1 MLCALACIL
10 LGTPGFGVNAER
22 LTVLSAASLK
32 APLTEIAS
40 VFESAHPGVR
50 VDISYA
56 GSQQLSQQIILGA
69 PADVFLSADRA
80 QIDEVVKGKRIDR
93 RDVKPIASTRL
104 CLLVS
109 EKAKN
114 RIRSLD
120 DLTQPGVR
128 LCLAGLNVPAG
139 AYSIRVLEKA
149 SKSFGP
155 TWLSEVRSK
164 VVSFETNVSAVAMR
178 VELGEVDAGM
188 VYETDA
194 RLAKRAVG
202 YEIPAK
208 FNVKAVSFLGILK
221 DSPNLALARAFADAV
236 TGKEGRATFAKFG
249 FAGPK

>member
-10 LGTPGFGVNAER
+10 LGTPGSALSAER
-22 LTVLSAASLK
+22 LTVLSAASLR
-32 APLTEIAS
+32 APVSEIARA
-40 VFESAHPGVR
+40 FEATHPGLKIDV
-50 VDISYA
+50 SYA
-56 GSQQLSQQIILGA
+56 GSQQLASQLNLGA
-69 PADVFLSADRA
+69 PADLFLSADRA
-80 QIDEVVKGKRIDR
+80 HIDEVVKGKRLDR
-93 RDVKPIASTRL
+93 RDVRAVASTRL

-114 RIRSLD
+114 RIRSLE

-139 AYSIRVLEKA
+139 AYSIQVLEKA

-155 TWLSEVRSK
+155 TWLSDVRSK
-164 VVSFETNVSAVAMR
+164 VVSFETNVSSVAMR

-208 FNVKAVSFLGILK
+208 FNVKAVSYLGVLK
-221 DSPNLALARAFADAV
+221 DSPNLVLARAFADAV